1 MKNPTSYLS
10 SGIVLNENPILAGGK
25 EPSNQFGSHNFP
37 PAQPPSKRVRHGRQS
52 RGIEETPLS
61 VFVRERLAELGVRQA
76 DFCRQNQFDQ
86 GLMSKIQNS
95 VINNLSLETVLR
107 LSIGLSVPPEIILRL
122 IDRTDLHDLVLAA
135 YAHGSPGLT
144 GVPPY

>member
-1 MKNPTSYLS
+1 MKNPTSYLP
-10 SGIVLNENPILAGGK
+10 SGIISNENSILAGSQG
-25 EPSNQFGSHNFP
+25 PSDQFGSRDFP
-37 PAQPPSKRVRHGRQS
+37 PAQPPSKRVRQGRQS
-52 RGIEETPLS
+52 HRFEATPLS
-61 VFVRERLAELGVRQA
+61 LFVRERLAELGVSQA

-122 IDRTDLHDLVLAA
+122 IDRIDLHDLVLAA
-135 YAHGSPGLT
+135 YAHESPGLT
-144 GVPPY
+144 SAPP